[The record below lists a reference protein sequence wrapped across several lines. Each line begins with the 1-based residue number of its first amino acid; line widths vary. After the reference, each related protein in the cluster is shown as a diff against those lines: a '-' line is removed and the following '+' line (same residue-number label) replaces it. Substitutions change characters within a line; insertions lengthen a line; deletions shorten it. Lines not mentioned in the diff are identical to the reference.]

1 MSEVVLDAFIEIP
14 LTRRRLTQ
22 SMLLQ
27 ATWLLGTTLQLAAP
41 GVGTQRTRLISQY
54 VFYSIRLPSKLLK
67 EECQVIIDNMMN
79 LEVLFASANL
89 TGNDTLRQIAMSHAD
104 KTMQN
109 HVRADGGLIS
119 FTCQKIHD

>member
-1 MSEVVLDAFIEIP
+1 
-14 LTRRRLTQ
+14 
-22 SMLLQ
+22 MLLQ

-54 VFYSIRLPSKLLK
+54 VVYFTRFPSKLLK

-89 TGNDTLRQIAMSHAD
+89 TGNDTLRQIAISHAD